1 MGGYKVYQGGHRLK
15 QPWPWASPLTL
26 PTLPG
31 QEDVRPIWG
40 YHPTKL
46 QEMIKRSKGEKQ
58 LRLWVKHKFLMPH
71 HVYMS
76 DERVS
81 SAKSW
86 EDAYSSMLMEPSFWG
101 AHPLQVQSAWK
112 WGSNWIPVISIWLL
126 GDIWN
131 EIVSVWLEKYTCSRN
146 FQTLTKL
153 KRRMISSSEHRY
165 HETSSVPTQGFYYSK
180 LFWYFKQKNW
190 AQSALETILFNLV
203 SLVFKF

>member
-1 MGGYKVYQGGHRLK
+1 
-15 QPWPWASPLTL
+15 
-26 PTLPG
+26 
-31 QEDVRPIWG
+31 
-40 YHPTKL
+40 
-46 QEMIKRSKGEKQ
+46 MIERYKGETQ
-58 LRLWVKHKFLMPH
+58 LRLWVKNKLLMPH

-76 DERVS
+76 DEWVS
-81 SAKSW
+81 SSTSW

-101 AHPLQVQSAWK
+101 AHPLQFQSAWK

-153 KRRMISSSEHRY
+153 KKRMISSSEHRY
-165 HETSSVPTQGFYYSK
+165 HQNSSVPTQGFYYSK

-190 AQSALETILFNLV
+190 AQSALETIYLTESLLFSNFRGLKIKSFAFSVVNKLRPSNYGNALFFPNRNLQ
-203 SLVFKF
+203 FQ

>member
-1 MGGYKVYQGGHRLK
+1 
-15 QPWPWASPLTL
+15 
-26 PTLPG
+26 
-31 QEDVRPIWG
+31 
-40 YHPTKL
+40 
-46 QEMIKRSKGEKQ
+46 MIERYKGETQ
-58 LRLWVKHKFLMPH
+58 LRLWVKNKLLMPH

-76 DERVS
+76 DEGVS
-81 SAKSW
+81 SSKSW

-101 AHPLQVQSAWK
+101 AHPLQFQSAWK

-131 EIVSVWLEKYTCSRN
+131 EIVSVWLEKCTCSRN

-153 KRRMISSSEHRY
+153 KKRMISSSEHRY
-165 HETSSVPTQGFYYSK
+165 HENSSVPTQGFYYSK

-190 AQSALETILFNLV
+190 AQSALETILFNWV

>member
-1 MGGYKVYQGGHRLK
+1 MGGYKVHQGGHRLK
-15 QPWPWASPLTL
+15 QPWPWAAPLTL

-40 YHPTKL
+40 YHPTKI
-46 QEMIKRSKGEKQ
+46 QEMIERYKGETQ
-58 LRLWVKHKFLMPH
+58 LRLWVKNKLLMPH

-76 DERVS
+76 DEGVS
-81 SAKSW
+81 SSTSW

-101 AHPLQVQSAWK
+101 AHPLQFQSAWK

-153 KRRMISSSEHRY
+153 KKRMISSSEHRY
-165 HETSSVPTQGFYYSK
+165 HENSSVPTQGFYYSK

-190 AQSALETILFNLV
+190 AQSALETILFNWV